1 MSVNCCNFVGRLAT
15 DVEYNENNLE
25 VPVARFRVAVRR
37 PAPKEGEP
45 DADFIQVVAFRGQ
58 ARFIHTYFK
67 KGDYIALVCRY
78 RARSYQAADGQT
90 RYAHEFVVQ
99 EAHFSSGPNGKGN
112 GGSADAGQPAA
123 SQAQPPRRAA
133 PPAQVQPAPAVEVP
147 F

>member
-1 MSVNCCNFVGRLAT
+1 MNCCNFVGRLVT
-15 DVEYNENNLE
+15 DVEYNENNPE

-37 PAPKEGEP
+37 PVSKEGEP
-45 DADFIQVVAFRGQ
+45 DADFIQVVAFRGP

-90 RYAHEFVVQ
+90 RYVHEFVVQ
-99 EAHFSSGPNGKGN
+99 EAHFSSGPNGKSN
-112 GGSADAGQPAA
+112 GASAGAA
-123 SQAQPPRRAA
+123 QVADNQVQAPRRDV
-133 PPAQVQPAPAVEVP
+133 PPPQVQPAPAVEVP